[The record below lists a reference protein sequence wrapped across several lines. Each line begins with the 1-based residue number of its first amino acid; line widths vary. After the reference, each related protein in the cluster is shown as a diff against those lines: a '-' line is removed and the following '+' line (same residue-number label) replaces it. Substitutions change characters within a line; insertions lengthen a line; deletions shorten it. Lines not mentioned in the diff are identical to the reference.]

1 MAKAKSNERGKDR
14 SYPCNKCGNEHTSV
28 TTYLGMIAS
37 RPLMSWMGKN
47 GVAKLNVYDQ
57 AMEGQL
63 LLEKSLPND
72 RVLPLIQNIRDS
84 ARKSWESFEDTQFW
98 KSAKQIGQDAA
109 DIGTLAH
116 GWIEAHI
123 NGKEVSMET
132 LPAQAQSAVRGF
144 LAWEAANRVKYLS
157 TEQTF
162 YHCAMDYAGT
172 ADCVAEVNGELTMID
187 WKTAKGIYANYVI
200 QDWLYALADEHQ
212 HGDRLYRQVII
223 GRFGKD
229 GSWEAP
235 IFKRNEP
242 VGMEMARRVIEGC
255 RAIYQLNQE
264 WDKAHPYIPKEKT
277 NASTT
282 TVAS

>member
-1 MAKAKSNERGKDR
+1 MAKAKSNERGSSR
-14 SYPCNKCGNEHTSV
+14 SYPCNRCGEEHVSV
-28 TTYLGMIAS
+28 TTYLGVIAS

-47 GVAKLNVYDQ
+47 GIAKLNVLAEVVKRNHPDGFNLDF
-57 AMEGQL
+57 E
-63 LLEKSLPND
+63 
-72 RVLPLIQNIRDS
+72 S
-84 ARKSWESFEDTQFW
+84 ARAQWESQEDTQFW

-123 NGKEVSMET
+123 NGKEITMET
-132 LPAQAQSAVRGF
+132 MPAQAQAAVRGF
-144 LAWEAANRVKYLS
+144 LEWEAANKVKYLA

-172 ADCVAEVNGELTMID
+172 ADCVAEVNGELSMID
-187 WKTAKGIYANYVI
+187 WKTAKGVYANYVI
-200 QDWLYALADEHQ
+200 QDWLYALADESQ
-212 HGDRLYRQVII
+212 HGDRLYKQVII

-229 GSWEAP
+229 GTWEAP

-255 RAIYQLNQE
+255 RAIYALNQE
-264 WDKAHPYIPKEKT
+264 WDKAHPYVPKGAK
-277 NASTT
+277 NAPTAP
-282 TVAS
+282 VAN

>member
-14 SYPCNKCGNEHTSV
+14 SYPCNKCGEEHTSV
-28 TTYLGMIAS
+28 TTYLGVIAS

-47 GVAKLNVYDQ
+47 GIAKLNVL
-57 AMEGQL
+57 AEEVKL
-63 LLEKSLPND
+63 LLPSSYVTVFEA
-72 RVLPLIQNIRDS
+72 
-84 ARKSWESFEDTQFW
+84 ARAKWESVEDTQFW

-132 LPAQAQSAVRGF
+132 LPPQAQAAVRGF
-144 LAWEAANRVKYLS
+144 LEWEASNKVRYLG

-172 ADCVAEVNGELTMID
+172 ADCVAEVNGELSMID
-187 WKTAKGIYANYVI
+187 WKTSRGVYANYVI
-200 QDWLYALADEHQ
+200 QDWLYALADESE

-229 GSWEAP
+229 GAWEAP
-235 IFKRNEP
+235 VFKRNDP
-242 VGMEMARRVIEGC
+242 VGMELAREVIAGC
-255 RAIYQLNQE
+255 RSIFKMNKE
-264 WDKAHPYIPKEKT
+264 WDRLFPYVPKVKSETKQP
-277 NASTT
+277 A
-282 TVAS
+282 

>member
-1 MAKAKSNERGKDR
+1 MAKAKSNERGSSR
-14 SYPCNKCGNEHTSV
+14 SYPCNRCGEEHVSV

-47 GVAKLNVYDQ
+47 GVNKLNVLADVVKRSYPETFQDVF
-57 AMEGQL
+57 E
-63 LLEKSLPND
+63 
-72 RVLPLIQNIRDS
+72 S
-84 ARKSWESFEDTQFW
+84 ARSQWESAEDTQFW

-132 LPAQAQSAVRGF
+132 LPTQAQAAIRGF
-144 LAWEAANRVKYLS
+144 LEWESSNHVKYLS
-157 TEQTF
+157 TEKTF
-162 YHCAMDYAGT
+162 YYCAMDYAGT
-172 ADCVAEVNGELTMID
+172 ADCIAEVNGELSMID
-187 WKTAKGIYANYVI
+187 WKTAKGVYANYVI
-200 QDWLYALADEHQ
+200 QDWLYALADEST
-212 HGDRLYRQVII
+212 GSNLYKQVII

-229 GSWEAP
+229 GTWEAP

-255 RAIYQLNQE
+255 RAIYSLNQE
-264 WDKAHPYIPKEKT
+264 WDKSHPYVPKKKET
-277 NASTT
+277 ANAT
-282 TVAS
+282 A

>member
-1 MAKAKSNERGKDR
+1 MAKSKSNERGSSR
-14 SYPCNKCGNEHTSV
+14 SYPCNRCGNEHTSV

-47 GVAKLNVYDQ
+47 GIAKLNVLADVVKGAIPDGYN
-57 AMEGQL
+57 L
-63 LLEKSLPND
+63 LFED
-72 RVLPLIQNIRDS
+72 
-84 ARKSWESFEDTQFW
+84 ARARWESENDTQFW
-98 KSAKQIGQDAA
+98 KSAKQISQDAA
-109 DIGTLAH
+109 DIGTISH

-132 LPAQAQSAVRGF
+132 MPPQAQAAIRGF
-144 LAWEAANRVKYLS
+144 LEWEKANKIKYLS

-172 ADCVAEVNGELTMID
+172 ADCIAEVNGELTMID

-200 QDWLYALADEHQ
+200 QDWLYALADEST
-212 HGDRLYRQVII
+212 GSNLYKQVII

-229 GSWEAP
+229 GTWEAP

-255 RAIYQLNQE
+255 RAIYDLNLQ
-264 WDKAHPYIPKEKT
+264 WDLAHPYIPKSKEKA
-277 NASTT
+277 NAT
-282 TVAS
+282 AQ

>member
-1 MAKAKSNERGKDR
+1 MSKDKSNERGNNR
-14 SYPCNKCGNEHTSV
+14 SYPCNRCGNEHTSV
-28 TTYLGMIAS
+28 TTYLGVIAS

-47 GVAKLNVYDQ
+47 GVAKLNVLADVIK
-57 AMEGQL
+57 
-63 LLEKSLPND
+63 KSCPETFPALFE
-72 RVLPLIQNIRDS
+72 S
-84 ARKSWESFEDTQFW
+84 ARSQWESTEDTQFW

-123 NGKEVSMET
+123 NGKEITMDT
-132 LPAQAQSAVRGF
+132 LPNQAQAAVKGF
-144 LAWEAANRVKYLS
+144 LAWENANRVKYLA

-200 QDWLYALADEHQ
+200 QDWLYALADESQ

-229 GSWEAP
+229 GVWEAP
-235 IFKRNEP
+235 IFKRNDP
-242 VGMEMARRVIEGC
+242 VGMELAREVIAGC
-255 RAIYQLNQE
+255 RSIFKLNQT
-264 WDKAHPYIPKEKT
+264 WDKLFPYVSKEKKSYAT
-277 NASTT
+277 A
-282 TVAS
+282 

>member
-14 SYPCNKCGNEHTSV
+14 SYPCNRCGNDHTSV
-28 TTYLGMIAS
+28 TTYLSVIANQ
-37 RPLMSWMGKN
+37 PLMSWMGKN
-47 GVAKLNVYDQ
+47 GIAKLNVLADHVKF
-57 AMEGQL
+57 A
-63 LLEKSLPND
+63 LP
-72 RVLPLIQNIRDS
+72 DS
-84 ARKSWESFEDTQFW
+84 YHSVFEAARMTWESQEDTQFW

-123 NGKEVSMET
+123 NGKEVLMET
-132 LPAQAQSAVRGF
+132 MPPQAQAAIRGF
-144 LAWEAANRVKYLS
+144 VEWEATNKVKYLA

-200 QDWLYALADEHQ
+200 QDWLYALADESQ

-229 GSWEAP
+229 GTWEAP

-242 VGMEMARRVIEGC
+242 VGMEMARRVIDGC
-255 RAIYQLNQE
+255 RAIYALNLE
-264 WDKAHPYIPKEKT
+264 WNKAHPFVRKEKNVPLVRKGDL
-277 NASTT
+277 NAPTT